1 MPEQDE
7 IEIIDA
13 VGEEEAIIPYEYS
26 ITSYGA
32 DYPVDGLVKRIKSGA
47 IIVPKFQRG
56 YVWGINQ
63 ASKFVES
70 LLLGLPVPAIFLSK
84 EAGTNKLLVIDGHQR
99 LRTLQYFYDGIFA
112 NSGREFSLR
121 GVPSSFS
128 GATYAGLQ
136 EEARRKLD
144 DSIIHAI
151 VVKQDQPSE
160 DESSIYHIFERLNT
174 GGTLLN
180 AQEIRACI
188 YHGKFNDLLFDL
200 NKDQA
205 WRGLY
210 GPISP
215 RMRDQE
221 LILRF
226 FALYFNSG
234 EYHKPMKKFLNLYMA
249 RNRNL
254 QRQDQALLTR
264 TFGDT
269 VKTISQRLGDQAF
282 KPLAALN
289 AAMFDALMVGIS
301 RRLEKGP
308 VVEGK
313 QLNEALAE
321 LYDKPEF
328 TMAIERATSD
338 EESVAR
344 RINLATV
351 AFAEVQ

>member
-1 MPEQDE
+1 
-7 IEIIDA
+7 
-13 VGEEEAIIPYEYS
+13 
-26 ITSYGA
+26 
-32 DYPVDGLVKRIKSGA
+32 
-47 IIVPKFQRG
+47 
-56 YVWGINQ
+56 
-63 ASKFVES
+63 
-70 LLLGLPVPAIFLSK
+70 
-84 EAGTNKLLVIDGHQR
+84 
-99 LRTLQYFYDGIFA
+99 
-112 NSGREFSLR
+112 
-121 GVPSSFS
+121 
-128 GATYAGLQ
+128 
-136 EEARRKLD
+136 
-144 DSIIHAI
+144 
-151 VVKQDQPSE
+151 
-160 DESSIYHIFERLNT
+160 
-174 GGTLLN
+174 
-180 AQEIRACI
+180 
-188 YHGKFNDLLFDL
+188 
-200 NKDQA
+200 
-205 WRGLY
+205 
-210 GPISP
+210 
-215 RMRDQE
+215 MRDQE